1 MSRWLVLIIYNLFL
15 IVLVIPAILL
25 LFLFDAKFRQSI
37 PVRLRLLSDL
47 IALRAKVK
55 SGEKLIWIHS
65 ASMGEFEQARPL
77 ITELKSRNPSVKILA
92 TFMSPSGYEA
102 RKNYPDVDLVQY
114 IPLDTPWSVVAFYS
128 ALKPDVGI
136 IIRYEFW
143 PNLILL
149 AKSFNVPLFMIN
161 GSLKPNAP
169 YGKSWARWFF
179 HPIFSSYQKIL
190 TVSEIHTTRYKAI
203 VPFHP
208 YIKTMG
214 DTRFDQ
220 VIKRSKDSDELVT
233 KLTDPTR
240 ITVVIGSSWEED
252 EKRIFPAFLKLK
264 SSHPELRLII
274 VPHEI
279 HDEAFTRIQ
288 SVFPGLKVSK
298 FSDWTGEPFDVL
310 WVNAMGKL
318 IKIYQACSAAYVGGG
333 FGASIHNILEPAVYG
348 IPVAHGPKY
357 FRSPEAMDMQSEN
370 ITTVIQSEA
379 DAEIWLSSV
388 VLNEQNRLKTGKL
401 TRDFVFR
408 YEGVTSGIVTLI
420 VG

>member
-15 IVLVIPAILL
+15 IVLVIPALV
-25 LFLFDAKFRQSI
+25 FLWITDGKFRQSL
-37 PVRLRLLSDL
+37 PVRFRLFRDL
-47 IALRAKVK
+47 KALRAKVK

-77 ITELKSRNPSVKILA
+77 ITELRSRNSSLKILA

-102 RKNYPDVDLVQY
+102 RKNYPDADLVQY
-114 IPLDTPWSVVAFYS
+114 IPLDTPWMVTAFYV
-128 ALKPDVGI
+128 ALRPDVGI

-149 AKSFNVPLFMIN
+149 AKSFNIPLFMIN

-169 YGKSWARWFF
+169 YGKIWARWFF

-203 VPFHP
+203 VPLHP
-208 YIKTMG
+208 FIKTMG

-233 KLTDPTR
+233 QLTDTSR
-240 ITVVIGSSWEED
+240 LTVVIGSSWEDD

-264 SSHPELRLII
+264 STHPELRLII

-279 HDEAFTRIQ
+279 HDEAFSGIQ
-288 SVFPGLKVSK
+288 SVFTGLKVSK
-298 FSDWTGEPFDVL
+298 FSEWTGEPFDVL

-333 FGASIHNILEPAVYG
+333 FGAGIHNILEPAVYG

-357 FRSPEAMDMQSEN
+357 FRSPEAMDMQAEN

-379 DAEIWLSSV
+379 DAEIWLNSV
-388 VLNEQNRLKTGKL
+388 VLDEKNRIRTGKL

-408 YEGVTSGIVTLI
+408 YEGVTAKIVTL
-420 VG
+420 VGG

>member
-1 MSRWLVLIIYNLFL
+1 MVYNLFL
-15 IVLVIPAILL
+15 LVLVIPAFIVLWMT
-25 LFLFDAKFRQSI
+25 DPKFRQSL
-37 PVRLRLLSDL
+37 PVRFRLFRD
-47 IALRAKVK
+47 IKALRAQIKQ
-55 SGEKLIWIHS
+55 GEKLIWIHS

-102 RKNYPDVDLVQY
+102 RKNYPDADLVQY
-114 IPLDTPWSVVAFYS
+114 IPFDTPWSVAAFYGT
-128 ALKPDVGI
+128 LKPDLGI

-149 AKSFNVPLFMIN
+149 AKSFHIPLFMIN

-169 YGKSWARWFF
+169 YGKIWARWFF

-190 TVSEIHTTRYKAI
+190 TVSEIHSTRYKAI

-208 YIKTMG
+208 FIKTMG

-233 KLTDPTR
+233 QLTDLSR

-252 EKRIFPAFLKLK
+252 EKRILPAFLKLK
-264 SSHPELRLII
+264 STHPALRLII

-279 HDEAFTRIQ
+279 HDEAFTGIQ
-288 SVFPGLKVSK
+288 SRFSGLKVLK

-333 FGASIHNILEPAVYG
+333 FGAGIHNILEPAVYG

-357 FRSPEAMDMQSEN
+357 FRSPEAMDMQAEN
-370 ITTVIQSEA
+370 ITTVIQSES
-379 DAEIWLSSV
+379 DAEIWLNSV
-388 VLNEQNRLKTGKL
+388 VLDEQTRKKTGKL

-408 YEGVTSGIVTLI
+408 YEGVTSKIVTL
-420 VG
+420 VGG